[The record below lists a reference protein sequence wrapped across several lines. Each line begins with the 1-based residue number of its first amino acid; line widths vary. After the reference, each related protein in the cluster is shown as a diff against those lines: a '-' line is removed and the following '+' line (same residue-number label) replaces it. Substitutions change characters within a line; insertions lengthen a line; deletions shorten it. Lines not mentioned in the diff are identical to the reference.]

1 MLAAEL
7 HDLALGQGEWRN
19 MQQVIRK
26 TFKLCI
32 EKQHEQSQQIAN
44 LSTQVNKMR
53 EELSQRP
60 TWADVENMVT
70 LRATHDKHLASYRS
84 KQAGATSSPSS
95 SNSQE
100 MEELKLQV
108 AQLRSEC
115 ERRVTIQ
122 SLQNSLQ
129 RKADRSDLQ
138 ALRESTSKIVDAP
151 QDMSK
156 LKLDIAE
163 VRSEMENLQDQ
174 LDETKRGL
182 AAKNTV
188 VDLSVVKVQLE
199 GLFRRVHEEMFNRDE
214 ITSMLNQKVGWHLI
228 QAPSNDKVLDIHR
241 SVGRL

>member
-32 EKQHEQSQQIAN
+32 EKQHEQSQQIVN
-44 LSTQVNKMR
+44 LSAQVNKMR

-70 LRATHDKHLASYRS
+70 LRANHDKHLASYRS
-84 KQAGATSSPSS
+84 KQAGATSPSS
-95 SNSQE
+95 SSHVQE
-100 MEELKLQV
+100 VEELKLQV

-138 ALRESTSKIVDAP
+138 ALRESTSKVVDAP

-174 LDETKRGL
+174 VEETKRGL
-182 AAKNTV
+182 AAKNAV

-199 GLFRRVHEEMFNRDE
+199 GLFRRVHEEMYNREE
-214 ITSMLNQKVGWHLI
+214 ITSMLNQKVRWLLI
-228 QAPSNDKVLDIHR
+228 PAASNDQVVDTYPHCL
-241 SVGRL
+241 